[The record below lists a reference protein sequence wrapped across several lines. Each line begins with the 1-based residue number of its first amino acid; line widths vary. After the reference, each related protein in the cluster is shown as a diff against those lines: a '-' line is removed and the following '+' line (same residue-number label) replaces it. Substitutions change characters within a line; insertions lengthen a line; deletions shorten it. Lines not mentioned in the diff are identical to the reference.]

1 MRFTT
6 LSVLV
11 YFYLFFYS
19 FRNIFHT
26 FIPWMASYSLMF
38 YNVFVPILVINNSS
52 YSSLVISI
60 SFNLI

>member
-52 YSSLVISI
+52 
-60 SFNLI
+60 